1 METVIPSVEQKTDVP
16 PLERPLPKPK
26 PIQAFWERWGATVV
40 TIINLSIFIYLWQ
53 LVQGGANPLIDTRW
67 IPAPLDLGK
76 AILKNIGNGQLL
88 HHGLFSARTY
98 LTGFAITIVLGIT
111 LGIALGLDPTVRSVT
126 QTYVWIGY
134 SSPMIALLPIITVVL
149 GFGVTAKVVVV
160 MLQTFWPMMINVLNG
175 VGTVDPVLLKAGRVF
190 GANRSQQFRKIIIPS
205 ILPWIMTGIR
215 VSSRRGLTG
224 VIIAE
229 IFGSTR
235 GLAYF
240 IALNTDQR
248 DSADAFVG
256 ILGLM
261 LISLVVINGL
271 AWLEERV
278 TPWRQAVR
286 L

>member
-1 METVIPSVEQKTDVP
+1 METVLPKADNQVGAP
-16 PLERPLPKPK
+16 AMYRPLPKPT
-26 PIQAFWERWGATVV
+26 PVQAFWERWGPTAI
-40 TIINLSIFIYLWQ
+40 TIINLSVFVYLWQ
-53 LVQGGANPLIDTRW
+53 LAQGGAEPLIDTRW
-67 IPAPLDLGK
+67 IPAPLDL
-76 AILKNIGNGQLL
+76 ANSIIKNIQNGQLL
-88 HHGLFSARTY
+88 HHGVFSARTY
-98 LTGFAITIVLGIT
+98 LTGFGITIVLGVT
-111 LGIALGLDPTVRSVT
+111 LGIFLGLNPTIRTVT

-134 SSPMIALLPIITVVL
+134 STPMIALLPIITVVL

-160 MLQTFWPMMINVLNG
+160 ALQTFWPIMINVLNG
-175 VGTVDPVLLKAGRVF
+175 VGTVDPVLMKAGRLF
-190 GANRSQQFRKIIIPS
+190 GANPFQRFRKIIIPS

-248 DSADAFVG
+248 DSADAFTG

-261 LISLVVINGL
+261 LISLIMINGL
-271 AWLEERV
+271 AWLEEKV

>member
-1 METVIPSVEQKTDVP
+1 METAIPALEKKTDVP
-16 PLERPLPKPK
+16 PLERPLPKPTA
-26 PIQAFWERWGATVV
+26 IQAIWDRWGTTII
-40 TIINLSIFIYLWQ
+40 TIINLSIFVYLWQ
-53 LVQGGANPLIDTRW
+53 LAQGSANPLIDTRW
-67 IPAPLDLGK
+67 IPAPFDLWK
-76 AILKNIGNGQLL
+76 AILKNIGNGQLV
-88 HHGLFSARTY
+88 HHGIFSARTY
-98 LTGFAITIVLGIT
+98 LTGFGITIVAGTI
-111 LGIALGLDPTVRSVT
+111 LGIALGLNPTVRSVA

-175 VGTVDPVLLKAGRVF
+175 VGTVDPILMKAGRVF
-190 GANRSQQFRKIIIPS
+190 GAKRSQQFRKIIIPS

-215 VSSRRGLTG
+215 VSSRRGLSG

-261 LISLVVINGL
+261 LIAMVVINGL
-271 AWLEERV
+271 AWLEEKL